1 MVTSLCM
8 IHWSLNLWV
17 FGHLLNT
24 IGQGTYLSFV
34 ELFILSFK
42 FYINLCVQIV
52 TTISHDLNAKV
63 SSSAGYQGKLT
74 G

>member
-8 IHWSLNLWV
+8 IHWSLSLWV

-24 IGQGTYLSFV
+24 IAYGTYLSFT
-34 ELFILSFK
+34 ELCILSFK

-52 TTISHDLNAKV
+52 TTILYDLNTGV
-63 SSSAGYQGKLT
+63 SPRAGCQAN
-74 G
+74 